1 MLLQVENLKTYFEMD
16 GNTVKAVD
24 DVSFSLQKG
33 EIMGIV
39 GESGSGK
46 TVTCL
51 SLMKLLAEPPAY
63 YPGGKI
69 LFHGEDI
76 LKMSAEKLRHIRGN
90 KISMIFQDPMS
101 SLNPFL
107 RIDQQLVEVMLNH
120 KEISRSAALK
130 KAIEMLEKVGISE
143 ADKRIRQYPHQFS
156 GGMRQ
161 RVMIAM
167 ALLCEPDLLIADEPT
182 TALDVT
188 IQAQILELIKKL
200 NREFGTSI
208 ILITH
213 NLGVAAGLT
222 HKIAVMY
229 AGKIIEEASTVT
241 LFKDPKH
248 PYTHALLHG
257 IPRLDEGKK
266 PIQPIPGL
274 PPDLSNIPSGCAF
287 HPRCSKAV
295 DHCRTIIPPEESVG
309 MNHRAAC
316 LEIKH
321 V

>member
-1 MLLQVENLKTYFEMD
+1 MLLQVENLKTYFSLED
-16 GNTVKAVD
+16 ATVKAVD
-24 DVSFSLQKG
+24 DVSFSLDKG

-76 LKMSAEKLRHIRGN
+76 LKMPGEKLRDIRGN

-107 RIDQQLVEVMLNH
+107 RIDQQLVEVMMVH
-120 KEISRSAALK
+120 KKATRVHALK
-130 KAIEMLEKVGISE
+130 KAIDMLELVGISE
-143 ADKRIRQYPHQFS
+143 AEKRIRQYPHQFS

-222 HKIAVMY
+222 NKIAVMY
-229 AGKIIEEASTVT
+229 AGRIIEEASTET
-241 LFKDPKH
+241 LFSNPKH

-257 IPRLDEGKK
+257 IPRLDEGKQPLK
-266 PIQPIPGL
+266 PIPGL
-274 PPDLSNIPSGCAF
+274 PPDLSNLPSGCAF
-287 HPRCSKAV
+287 HPRCTVAV
-295 DHCRTIIPPEESVG
+295 EHCKTIVPPEENIGV
-309 MNHRAAC
+309 NHRAAC
-316 LEIKH
+316 LEINRE
-321 V
+321 